1 MSQGTDYRHQA
12 KEAATRVEWCERKL
26 LFERKRR
33 KALDALAAGEDWL
46 EGKIS
51 PMPKTQQTAKKS

>member
-26 LFERKRR
+26 SFERKRR
-33 KALDALAAGEDWL
+33 KALDDLAAGEDWL
-46 EGKIS
+46 EGKVS
-51 PMPKTQQTAKKS
+51 PMPTTKDSGKRS